1 LTWPTR
7 TPHDT
12 LRAPPPLA
20 DGCVASQRPL
30 ERDGLRQRMQ
40 MIEMRSSSIAINSN
54 CKHFFNTT
62 ISTNKKKTTT
72 TTAQQ
77 NKTTRHLHN
86 QMKAMCC
93 ECVIKLEAKL
103 PAKKRLLFF

>member
-62 ISTNKKKTTT
+62 ISTNKKKK
-72 TTAQQ
+72 QQ
-77 NKTTRHLHN
+77 QQQQHN
-86 QMKAMCC
+86 RTKPH
-93 ECVIKLEAKL
+93 VIYTIK
-103 PAKKRLLFF
+103 